1 MANLTQNE
9 MKSLYSLFA
18 KMDREDLDH
27 SVNLHN
33 LRSRKIT
40 AESAAKFS
48 IGDIVSFTAKN
59 SVINATIEKINR
71 KTVKVRDNETSLKW
85 SVSPSF
91 LTLVS

>member
-27 SVNLHN
+27 AVNLHN

-40 AESAAKFS
+40 AESASKFS

-71 KTVKVRDNETSLKW
+71 KTVKVRDNETSMRW